1 MLFTAFVWLELSFLR
16 VSRAERWIRYEEY
29 LFMPIYFANQYLV
42 MFNNGCMTPYCK
54 ARLKIEWPALCL
66 WTSLQEIDS
75 EDTSGLS
82 AWRLCGLTS
91 SYHVPF
97 PAIIS

>member
-1 MLFTAFVWLELSFLR
+1 MDPIRGISFH
-16 VSRAERWIRYEEY
+16 ANI
-29 LFMPIYFANQYLV
+29 FANQYLV

-54 ARLKIEWPALCL
+54 TRLKIELPALCL

-97 PAIIS
+97 PAIVS